1 MVAPFS
7 HDEIIILGGIN
18 KNLMKLGNGIILNTT
33 NMTATRIKTNKKIF
47 FGQIKASDIR
57 H

>member
-33 NMTATRIKTNKKIF
+33 NMTAGAVFLKCQCSLTVLRI
-47 FGQIKASDIR
+47 QI
-57 H
+57 